1 MAVRRGMLVV
11 AALAASVALLTGC
24 TSAPPPEP
32 MTPLEA
38 YRLIAAPLVS
48 QGADVPGGPA
58 DECSSAAGVLDVM
71 STGVG
76 WDPVVAAG
84 FDTGEVR
91 RAFFAC
97 QLRYSADVSD
107 PSGVGQLTDGER
119 AQIWSY
125 DQKRLV
131 PCLQLL
137 GYDVENREGGYIKS
151 NGPFWS
157 PYSEMVPVPAS
168 AGEWARIDRACPP
181 SPIGPIVRPEVPEG

>member
-1 MAVRRGMLVV
+1 MAVRRGMLAVV
-11 AALAASVALLTGC
+11 ALAASGALLAAC
-24 TSAPPPEP
+24 TPTPPPPGP
-32 MTPLEA
+32 MTPVEA

-48 QGADVPGGPA
+48 QGEDVPSGLA
-58 DECSSAAGVLDVM
+58 DECSSAAGVLDVV
-71 STGVG
+71 SAGEG

-84 FDTGEVR
+84 FDAGEVR

-97 QLRYSADVSD
+97 QLRYSAGLTD
-107 PSGVGQLTDGER
+107 PSGVGQLTDDER

-137 GYDVENREGGYIKS
+137 GYDVENRAGGYIRS

-157 PYSEMVPVPAS
+157 PYTEMEPAPTS
-168 AGEWARIDRACPP
+168 AGEWERIDRACPP
-181 SPIGPIVRPEVPEG
+181 SPIGPVVR